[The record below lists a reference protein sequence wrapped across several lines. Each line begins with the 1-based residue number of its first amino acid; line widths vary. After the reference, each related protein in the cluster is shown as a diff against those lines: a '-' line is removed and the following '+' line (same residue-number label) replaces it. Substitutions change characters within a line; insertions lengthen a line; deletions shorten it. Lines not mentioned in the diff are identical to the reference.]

1 MANTQKKK
9 SVKKKGIEKKS
20 IKTQTKKVDKSSKIL
35 LVVFLLLC
43 VIVFVLAT
51 ILITQ
56 NAKHKNDKYD
66 IKVPITKEEIQK
78 GIDIKINMSDVEKN
92 QSKEYR
98 IQVTNYIDDDI
109 NEEVIKYQIKVNA
122 KNVDIELYS
131 SKENYELLQEKK
143 KVTNLRLGKNKKE
156 KVTYTLKLIQRKN
169 KVDNDFV
176 NVKIVEDK

>member
-1 MANTQKKK
+1 MANTKKKK
-9 SVKKKGIEKKS
+9 SVKKKEIEKKS
-20 IKTQTKKVDKSSKIL
+20 AKKQQRKVDKTSKIL

-66 IKVPITKEEIQK
+66 IKVPITKEEIKK
-78 GIDIKINMSDVEKN
+78 GIDIKINMDNVEKN

-98 IQVTNYIDDDI
+98 IQVTNYLEDDI

-122 KNVDIELYS
+122 KNVDVELYS
-131 SKENYELLQEKK
+131 TKENYELLQGKK
-143 KVTNLRLGKNKKE
+143 KVTNLRLEKNKKE
-156 KVTYTLKLIQRKN
+156 KVTYTLKLTQRKN
-169 KVDNDFV
+169 KTKNDFV
-176 NVKIVEDK
+176 NVKIVEEE